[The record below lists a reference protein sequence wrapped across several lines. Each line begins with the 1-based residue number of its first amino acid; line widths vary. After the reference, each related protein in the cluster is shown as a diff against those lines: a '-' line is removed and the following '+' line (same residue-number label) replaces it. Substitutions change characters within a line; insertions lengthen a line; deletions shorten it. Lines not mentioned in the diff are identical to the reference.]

1 MTESF
6 TPNRLYSKFKQAIEN
21 FYFVLKLDEMMRWRY
36 NAKEFWALEPLLP
49 TLVQEFSAS
58 PAQKIEYDADSSV
71 K

>member
-1 MTESF
+1 MES
-6 TPNRLYSKFKQAIEN
+6 

-36 NAKEFWALEPLLP
+36 NAKEFWALEPLLL
-49 TLVQEFSAS
+49 TLVQEFSAC